1 VCLVIQKGDTTKVA
15 DTGDAGI
22 RLVSLGLVCST
33 PRGSTHLGTLTFCLP
48 SKFTGGDLVIRQDAA
63 QINVDWANQVLDT
76 ETGVGS
82 IGWCFLYSDCE
93 HEVLPV
99 TSGSRVTLAYDV
111 FYYDPPAVQ
120 PESPLGDPAK
130 GFLLGD
136 SRANEMLALF
146 SRLFDPK
153 NAKSF
158 FPRGATLGFGLRHA
172 YAGDRGAVK
181 LKGLEDRLKGIDRTL
196 LSVLKQCGLSF
207 KFKAVFDGRSYER
220 ERDWQGNRPHEF
232 QVYKKQGE
240 KTQDSEIEL
249 APSSWYF
256 YADLVLAE
264 ETEFLKYQCEISN
277 LFETLLDW
285 GCQVRPDVVWIAK
298 PSLYD
303 SLHPYVA
310 YGNEVSSGRAFVEII
325 QDRSCS

>member
-1 VCLVIQKGDTTKVA
+1 MRV
-15 DTGDAGI
+15 
-22 RLVSLGLVCST
+22 RLFSLGLVCST

-120 PESPLGDPAK
+120 PESLMADPAK

-146 SRLFDPK
+146 SRVFDPK
-153 NAKSF
+153 NGKKF
-158 FPRGATLGFGLRHA
+158 FPKGATLGFGLRHA
-172 YAGDRGAVK
+172 YAGDRGAVRF
-181 LKGLEDRLKGIDRTL
+181 KGLEDRLKGIDRTL

-207 KFKAVFDGRSYER
+207 KFKAVFDGREYEKYGDDGDQTDN
-220 ERDWQGNRPHEF
+220 EEDEEGQVHNKYTEYIQQGSKRWGDA
-232 QVYKKQGE
+232 V
-240 KTQDSEIEL
+240 EL
-249 APSSWYF
+249 EPKSWWF
-256 YADLVLAE
+256 YADVVL
-264 ETEFLKYQCEISN
+264 SN
-277 LFETLLDW
+277 DPQLLDDAYVED
-285 GCQVRPDVVWIAK
+285 GLLQHLLDSGGEVRSDVVWIAK
-298 PSLYD
+298 PSLYETAN
-303 SLHPYVA
+303 PYVA
-310 YGNEVSSGRAFVEII
+310 YGNEVSRGGACALIFR
-325 QDRSCS
+325 D